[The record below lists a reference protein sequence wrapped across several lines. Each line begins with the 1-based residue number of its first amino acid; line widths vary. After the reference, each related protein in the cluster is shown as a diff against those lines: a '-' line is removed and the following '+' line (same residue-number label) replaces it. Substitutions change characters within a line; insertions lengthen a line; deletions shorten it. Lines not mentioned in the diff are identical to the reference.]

1 MEQPGK
7 QSDKWSAMTKRR
19 YHLAVN
25 FAPNKSAAMLKRNLV
40 CEFLGTAFLLATVVG
55 SGILMHKLDAGNVAV
70 TVMGVAIATGAVLYP
85 LIVMF
90 GPISAHFNP
99 VVTLVNAIHGN
110 LRWNCL
116 PPYIIVQIAGAIAG
130 VAIAN
135 LMNDCSAISISTSER
150 TGVGQWIS
158 EIVATF
164 GLVGVILGCSKSK
177 AEAVP
182 QAVACYVAGAI
193 MFTSS
198 TCFANPAVS
207 ISRIFTSTITGI
219 RPQDVLP
226 FIGCEL
232 VGALLALALY
242 GWLFKTS
249 EIVTAESADAESKE
263 RELVSV

>member
-1 MEQPGK
+1 
-7 QSDKWSAMTKRR
+7 
-19 YHLAVN
+19 
-25 FAPNKSAAMLKRNLV
+25 MLKRNLV

-99 VVTLVNAIHGN
+99 VVTLVNAVQGN
-110 LRWNCL
+110 LKWNWVT
-116 PPYIIVQIAGAIAG
+116 PYVFVQITGAIAG

-135 LMNDCSAISISTSER
+135 LMFDGSAISISTTER
-150 TGVGQWIS
+150 TGAGQWIS

-164 GLVGVILGCSKSK
+164 GLVGIILGCSRSK
-177 AEAVP
+177 PEAVP
-182 QAVACYVAGAI
+182 QAVSTYVAGAI
-193 MFTSS
+193 IFTSS

-219 RPQDVLP
+219 RPLDVLP

-232 VGALLALALY
+232 VGAFLALVIF
-242 GWLFKTS
+242 GWLFRPLETKLDRTTFDS
-249 EIVTAESADAESKE
+249 RTREQE
-263 RELVSV
+263 RELVNSRLGS